1 MHFSANLDVFYLRN
15 MSAMSQK
22 LNSDSNVSNLILAF
36 VVVVSMLGLLGFAF
50 IDESTRPVFIEVAK
64 VSVAAYLGYLIPNGK

>member
-1 MHFSANLDVFYLRN
+1 MNQRFNSNTNLP
-15 MSAMSQK
+15 
-22 LNSDSNVSNLILAF
+22 NLILAF
-36 VVVVSMLGLLGFAF
+36 IVVVSMLGLLGFAF